1 MLSGDKPAR
10 DLHEYLFSSSDGRC
24 IFVGKMLNELSAG
37 EKMTWVEKQ
46 DLSPE
51 GFIRIFQPETGR
63 SPLPHHYPN
72 KLSYKA
78 ISPIIGYK
86 CCPEHLEM
94 QTELGLEIQ
103 PCLWIVGLEQYKSEI
118 EMARHSLCFLLNT
131 NSASPQL
138 HLDSPSGIFFLSVFF
153 SQLSSVQCS
162 C

>member
-1 MLSGDKPAR
+1 MSLQLPFFLSCQQPSRPWASTDCCLGQDRTSSLILLELLRPKPTCSIEDMRQPKQVVENRNSMLSGDKPAR

-72 KLSYKA
+72 KLSYKQA
-78 ISPIIGYK
+78 ISPISR
-86 CCPEHLEM
+86 L
-94 QTELGLEIQ
+94 
-103 PCLWIVGLEQYKSEI
+103 
-118 EMARHSLCFLLNT
+118 
-131 NSASPQL
+131 
-138 HLDSPSGIFFLSVFF
+138 
-153 SQLSSVQCS
+153 
-162 C
+162 